1 MHFGGGNVKKP
12 FFVLRDSKY
21 IGLEYILF
29 LPYPSPKTEER
40 ECAVQKLSD
49 LVPAH
54 RLINIVFRIVSV
66 SPIQQIIIPI
76 IQYTVHT
83 SHQIIPN
90 LPRLKVSRIY

>member
-29 LPYPSPKTEER
+29 LPYPSPKTRR
-40 ECAVQKLSD
+40 EGCAVQKLRD

-54 RLINIVFRIVSV
+54 RMIDIVFR
-66 SPIQQIIIPI
+66 
-76 IQYTVHT
+76 Y
-83 SHQIIPN
+83 
-90 LPRLKVSRIY
+90 R